1 MPDLRLVSLFCL
13 LAIGVSLTPAA
24 VQADTAA
31 SFVGSDQ
38 CQGCH
43 RSEYDAWQ
51 GSHHQL
57 AMQPATDATV
67 LGDFNS
73 AEFKYHGVT
82 SRFYVR
88 DGRFFVFT
96 DGADGKMAEFE
107 ITHTFGVD
115 PLQQYLVELPGGRL
129 QALSIAWD
137 SRPAVRG
144 GQRWLH
150 LYPDDA
156 IGPGDELHW
165 SGLQMNWNYM
175 CADCHSTNLEKNY
188 QPDASRFNTTWSEI
202 HVGCEACHGPGSNHL
217 KWAGQAEAERDA
229 EPAKGL
235 SILLTERQ
243 GVYWTSDH
251 ESGAPKRSTPNTQR
265 SEIEVCA
272 ACHSRRSLIAEGA
285 ARDGRFLDHYQPAL
299 LTEGLYHA
307 DGQILDEVYVWGS
320 FVQSKMYAAGV
331 TCSDCHDPH
340 SMQLEAPGDA
350 TCVRCHNAGQYAR
363 REHHHHDEASTGA
376 RCVECHM
383 PQKTYMSVDPRR
395 DHSMRIPR
403 PDLSASFDTPDACTQ
418 CHRDKD
424 TTWSSDQ
431 FRTWYPNPT
440 PPFQTWA
447 SAFTAA
453 REGNPAAGQMLA
465 ALITQPNVPAIARAT
480 AVLELEPFL
489 NAGTVSAFQAALNDD
504 SPLVRMAAMRLL
516 DAFPTEAALPYGG
529 HLLQDDVLAVRLE
542 AARVLAGA
550 SRAQM
555 NANGGALLDRAVAE
569 YVKSQR
575 LHADRP
581 ENRMNLGNL
590 YLSMRQPV
598 DAEREFRAALELEN
612 AFVPAYINLAD
623 LYRAQNMS
631 QAALQTLQTGLEKA
645 PDSGALHH
653 SLGLAQI
660 RQGQEAGALA
670 SLTRAAELEPSN
682 TRFAYVSAIAL
693 NSAGQ
698 SQDAVNTLEA
708 AHQRHPGN
716 AEILFALATINRD
729 MGQRSTAREWAGKLL
744 ALDPGNEQ
752 ARSLLDSLEETQ

>member
-265 SEIEVCA
+265 SDQV
-272 ACHSRRSLIAEGA
+272 RS
-285 ARDGRFLDHYQPAL
+285 DHPIREL
-299 LTEGLYHA
+299 LVLNFA
-307 DGQILDEVYVWGS
+307 
-320 FVQSKMYAAGV
+320 
-331 TCSDCHDPH
+331 
-340 SMQLEAPGDA
+340 
-350 TCVRCHNAGQYAR
+350 
-363 REHHHHDEASTGA
+363 
-376 RCVECHM
+376 
-383 PQKTYMSVDPRR
+383 KTFIY
-395 DHSMRIPR
+395 
-403 PDLSASFDTPDACTQ
+403 
-418 CHRDKD
+418 
-424 TTWSSDQ
+424 
-431 FRTWYPNPT
+431 
-440 PPFQTWA
+440 
-447 SAFTAA
+447 
-453 REGNPAAGQMLA
+453 
-465 ALITQPNVPAIARAT
+465 
-480 AVLELEPFL
+480 
-489 NAGTVSAFQAALNDD
+489 
-504 SPLVRMAAMRLL
+504 
-516 DAFPTEAALPYGG
+516 
-529 HLLQDDVLAVRLE
+529 
-542 AARVLAGA
+542 
-550 SRAQM
+550 
-555 NANGGALLDRAVAE
+555 
-569 YVKSQR
+569 
-575 LHADRP
+575 
-581 ENRMNLGNL
+581 
-590 YLSMRQPV
+590 
-598 DAEREFRAALELEN
+598 
-612 AFVPAYINLAD
+612 
-623 LYRAQNMS
+623 
-631 QAALQTLQTGLEKA
+631 
-645 PDSGALHH
+645 
-653 SLGLAQI
+653 
-660 RQGQEAGALA
+660 
-670 SLTRAAELEPSN
+670 
-682 TRFAYVSAIAL
+682 
-693 NSAGQ
+693 
-698 SQDAVNTLEA
+698 
-708 AHQRHPGN
+708 
-716 AEILFALATINRD
+716 
-729 MGQRSTAREWAGKLL
+729 
-744 ALDPGNEQ
+744 
-752 ARSLLDSLEETQ
+752 